1 MSRDDV
7 ADIPSQ
13 KSDDYHAPAS
23 HYRCRD
29 HSSGRNRLEADSFF
43 APIAAADP
51 AMKNTAGLLKLYESI
66 YGFAVAIVL
75 VASGLAIA
83 AGLSFPQPWF
93 FAALA
98 PLGLLALW
106 VALRWREFRRYAHIP
121 GPKPSFFLGSL
132 RSLLLHEHGARDRAL
147 VELHRVYGPVV
158 RVHMAWGNTP
168 FVSLSVAPKELGQ
181 KDMDSNRVADGTVLP
196 RSLMGLKRGERHTA
210 HRQQMNPRFTPK
222 AVQQGACRLEEVSA
236 LYLRTWRSGETLHG
250 SLKADLHHWSAN
262 SLGSFLCG
270 EEWEQRTDLS
280 VYLAAIGE
288 LEEAISFRA
297 FHPFFVRWL
306 FPVRASRART
316 AYRYLFDH
324 LEAALERRLQRRL
337 KPGEGEGPRED
348 ALGRLVNLQ
357 LDPSGGKA
365 SWSHEE
371 CVEELISLVAGG
383 TDAMSYTMA
392 QALYLLSRNPDVQH
406 EARARVLQ
414 AGDAGK
420 SAGDPFV
427 LNILHETMRLF
438 PPVPFSSKISESR
451 SVEVEG
457 INIPAKT
464 NVMWMKTAVGLNE
477 AFFANAR
484 LFNPCRFA
492 TGPAGERPAESIAS
506 EFGAGASHCIG
517 RHQAEYLLTYFLSAV
532 LREFELVPMSDVAVT
547 FSATVSVI
555 PSSVPVRL
563 VPRLVSSDPSADQE
577 ERHRA
582 RRLEAVV
589 ISNSATA
596 VSSRVG

>member
-1 MSRDDV
+1 
-7 ADIPSQ
+7 
-13 KSDDYHAPAS
+13 
-23 HYRCRD
+23 
-29 HSSGRNRLEADSFF
+29 
-43 APIAAADP
+43 
-51 AMKNTAGLLKLYESI
+51 MKNTAGLLKLYESI

-83 AGLSFPQPWF
+83 AVLSFPQPWF

-98 PLGLLALW
+98 PLGLLALC

-181 KDMDSNRVADGTVLP
+181 KDMDSNRVADGTTLP

-210 HRQQMNPRFTPK
+210 HRQQMNPHFTPK
-222 AVQQGACRLEEVSA
+222 AVRQGAGRMGEVSA
-236 LYLRTWRSGETLHG
+236 LYLRAWRSGKNLHG

-306 FPVRASRART
+306 FPFRASRART

-348 ALGRLVNLQ
+348 ALGRLVNLK

-392 QALYLLSRNPDVQH
+392 QALYLLSRNPDVQD
-406 EARARVLQ
+406 EARARVLR

-427 LNILHETMRLF
+427 LNVLHETMRLF
-438 PPVPFSSKISESR
+438 PPVPFSSKISETGSLK
-451 SVEVEG
+451 VEAVH
-457 INIPAKT
+457 IPAKT

-477 AFFANAR
+477 AFFADASR
-484 LFNPCRFA
+484 FNPCRFA
-492 TGPAGERPAESIAS
+492 AGPGGERPAESIAS
-506 EFGAGASHCIG
+506 AMPFGAGVRHCIG

-532 LREFELVPMSDVAVT
+532 LREFELVLMSDVAVT
-547 FSATVSVI
+547 FSATVSVT

-563 VPRLVSSDPSADQE
+563 VPRQVPGRREAGIEHMMSQFADGALRLNRDPAIGCPARLSA
-577 ERHRA
+577 A
-582 RRLEAVV
+582 P
-589 ISNSATA
+589 
-596 VSSRVG
+596 

>member
-1 MSRDDV
+1 MSPDDV
-7 ADIPSQ
+7 TDIPSQ
-13 KSDDYHAPAS
+13 KSDDDHAPAS
-23 HYRCRD
+23 HCRCRD
-29 HSSGRNRLEADSFF
+29 HSSGRNRLEALLRCG
-43 APIAAADP
+43 DP
-51 AMKNTAGLLKLYESI
+51 AMKNTVGLLKSYEFI

-83 AGLSFPQPWF
+83 AGLSFRQPWF

-98 PLGLLALW
+98 PFGLLALC

-147 VELHRVYGPVV
+147 VELHRLYGPVV

-181 KDMDSNRVADGTVLP
+181 KDMDSNRVADNTVLP

-210 HRQQMNPRFTPK
+210 HRQQMNPHFTPK
-222 AVQQGACRLEEVSA
+222 AVQQGACRLEEVST
-236 LYLRTWRSGETLHG
+236 LYLRTWRSGNTQHG

-280 VYLAAIGE
+280 AYLAAIGE

-297 FHPFFVRWL
+297 FHPFFVRGL
-306 FPVRASRART
+306 FPVGAGRART

-337 KPGEGEGPRED
+337 KPGPRED
-348 ALGRLVNLQ
+348 ALGRLVNLK
-357 LDPSGGKA
+357 LAPSGGKA

-392 QALYLLSRNPDVQH
+392 QALYLLSRNPDVQD

-420 SAGDPFV
+420 RAGDPFV
-427 LNILHETMRLF
+427 LNVLHETMRLF
-438 PPVPFSSKISESR
+438 PPVPFSSKISETR
-451 SVEVEG
+451 SMEVEG

-477 AFFANAR
+477 AFFADAR

-492 TGPAGERPAESIAS
+492 AGPGGERPAESIAS
-506 EFGAGASHCIG
+506 AMPFGAGARHCIG

-547 FSATVSVI
+547 FSATVSVT
-555 PSSVPVRL
+555 PSAVPVRL
-563 VPRLVSSDPSADQE
+563 VPRQVASRREAGLEHRISQFADGALRLNRDPAIGCPARLSA
-577 ERHRA
+577 A
-582 RRLEAVV
+582 P
-589 ISNSATA
+589 
-596 VSSRVG
+596 